1 MKLQLQIASR
11 FLLVGAFAVTAT
23 AVCTAAGFLWH
34 EVLTL
39 RQVQD
44 SYLSGMA
51 IAGQMELTRDRP
63 AEEPLADAAQVPGD
77 IEGLLRLRLR
87 GVQAPET
94 LLALGA
100 IAEIVGPADPKRGA
114 TSGLRRSPPVIISS
128 SQRGEPPPPSEV
140 FVFDLAQRILSG
152 SGLVRAG
159 TADPRKSNLF
169 GKDEWACVG
178 VPLQAAG
185 GRAVGVLVVRQPL
198 FQVKHAIGA
207 GRVTIPA
214 IAAAMC
220 FVPTMIIF
228 FLLGRRLSRKSRE
241 LQGGFENLRKG
252 MLTHRLPV
260 DGLDDLAAMQR
271 EFNLAMDHIQAEDER
286 KQQVIQEFENAKK
299 QAEVATAAKG
309 DFLANMSHE
318 IRTPMNGIIGTTS
331 LLIELGLTSEQEELV
346 RMIRSSGESLLHLFN
361 DILDF
366 SKLESAKM
374 VIENIPVDVEAL
386 LEETMDVIGF
396 KAAEK
401 GLELNYHVDASM
413 PRKFLGD
420 FQRVKQILVNLAGN
434 AIKFT
439 TEGEILLLV
448 RQITRTTPLGETAFL
463 HFSVRDTGIGIPPEK
478 IGQLF
483 QAFTQVDASTT
494 RKYGGTGLGLA
505 ISRKLCRLMG
515 GEISVVSQEG
525 KGSDFFFELPLRVA
539 PDEERRDERSWQSA
553 LSGRNVVYYA
563 EHPTTQQI
571 LQQYL
576 QQWGAR
582 AAALALGQGAPDPN
596 LFFREAAVFVMD
608 TTHLPVESIRYL
620 GDSSL
625 AHGASLITLTPLSG
639 NREKD
644 NYIPPPGSRHVRVSK
659 PVKRR
664 DFLRGL
670 CDAVQM
676 PAGAQPPAPQSPPAQ
691 QPEYQPQPRPQPPAP
706 APVAAG
712 PQPQARQ
719 GGAPAPGTF
728 AAQFPAR
735 ILLVEDVPLNQKI
748 STMLLQRLGY
758 PQVDI
763 ANTGREAVDMV
774 NQGGAYDIIF
784 MDLQMPVMGGVDA
797 TREIRGNFL
806 LKQQPAIV
814 AMTGHAL
821 TGVKEQCMESGMN
834 HFLTKPVSLDD
845 FRQVIP
851 ECLSLTAGMH

>member
-1 MKLQLQIASR
+1 MKVQVQIASR
-11 FLLVGAFAVTAT
+11 FLLVGMFAITAT

-34 EVLTL
+34 EVVTL

-44 SYLSGMA
+44 SYLSSMA
-51 IAGQMELTRDRP
+51 IAGQMELTRART
-63 AEEPLADAAQVPGD
+63 AEEAATQVSGD
-77 IEGLLRLRLR
+77 IEGLVRMRLR

-94 LLALGA
+94 LLAMGA
-100 IAEIVGPADPKRGA
+100 TAEIVGPADPQRG
-114 TSGLRRSPPVIISS
+114 TTGGLQRSPPIIITDS
-128 SQRGEPPPPSEV
+128 RKGEQQQPSDL
-140 FVFDLAQRILSG
+140 FMFDLAQKVLGG
-152 SGLVRAG
+152 SALARSG

-185 GRAVGVLVVRQPL
+185 GKVVGVLVVRQPL
-198 FQVKHAIGA
+198 FQVKHAVGA
-207 GRVTIPA
+207 GRLTIPA
-214 IAAAMC
+214 LAASLC
-220 FVPTMIIF
+220 FIPTMVAF
-228 FLLGRRLSRKSRE
+228 FFLGRRLSRKSRE

-271 EFNLAMDHIQAEDER
+271 EFNQAMDLIQTVDDR
-286 KQQVIQEFENAKK
+286 KQQVILDFENAKK

-346 RMIRSSGESLLHLFN
+346 RMIRSSGESLLHLIN

-374 VIENIPVDVEAL
+374 VIENIPVDVETL

-401 GLELNYHVDASM
+401 GLELNYHVDTSM

-439 TEGEILLLV
+439 SEGEILLLV
-448 RQITRTTPLGETAFL
+448 RQVTRATPVGETAFL
-463 HFSVRDTGIGIPPEK
+463 HFSVRDTGIPPEK

-505 ISRKLCRLMG
+505 FSRKLCRLMG

-539 PDEERRDERSWQSA
+539 PDEERRDERSWQGA

-563 EHPTTQQI
+563 EHPTTQQVI
-571 LQQYL
+571 QQYL

-582 AAALALGQGAPDPN
+582 AAMLTLGQGAPDPN

-608 TTHLPVESIRYL
+608 TTHLPLESVRYL
-620 GDSSL
+620 GDSAL
-625 AHGASLITLTPLSG
+625 AHGTSLITLTPLAGS
-639 NREKD
+639 RDKD
-644 NYIPPPGSRHVRVSK
+644 KYIPPPGSRHLRVSK

-664 DFLRGL
+664 DLLRGL
-670 CDAVQM
+670 CDVAQM
-676 PAGAQPPAPQSPPAQ
+676 PAGAQPPPP
-691 QPEYQPQPRPQPPAP
+691 PQPSYHEMPPAP
-706 APVAAG
+706 PAAAPPMAAAS
-712 PQPQARQ
+712 QPQAQQ
-719 GGAPAPGTF
+719 GGASAAPAAGTF

-735 ILLVEDVPLNQKI
+735 VLLVEDVPLNQKI

-763 ANTGREAVDMV
+763 ANNGREAVDMV

-851 ECLSLTAGMH
+851 ECLSLTAGAR